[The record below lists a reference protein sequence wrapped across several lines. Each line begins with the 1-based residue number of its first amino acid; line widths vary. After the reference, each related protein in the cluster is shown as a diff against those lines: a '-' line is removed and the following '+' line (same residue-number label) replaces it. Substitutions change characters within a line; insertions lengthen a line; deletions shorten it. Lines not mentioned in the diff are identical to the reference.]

1 MVKKY
6 LEVFQFPLEQ
16 TPNPSYVKEV
26 KPQRSENKT
35 RDYLNITYSSE
46 PTGEKVPNLLVQILM
61 YYPEYKGHPIMP
73 GNIRP
78 LPIPEIKEE
87 MDEILK
93 CQKYQA
99 VPFVEM
105 YNVIP
110 GKYIV
115 FGDIHGSVHSLARSL
130 LRFQTKKILN
140 GFKLKEGYNIVFL
153 GDLVD
158 KGQYGYETLYLV
170 LKLKK
175 ENPKNVYII
184 RGNHD
189 GSESLNRYTGFKYQ
203 LSQISEE
210 KKNYKY
216 ILNCISRFP
225 AAIFF
230 RSEASSEAS
239 SKASTDKSFIQMCHG
254 GFAEGFDTS
263 KLSVGRNTVSAQEE
277 EDFQWSDFGG
287 DANKPIP
294 NEARNAGKLW
304 STEALMKYTKK
315 NNIDMLLRGHQDKN
329 ANFKIFTTSNKL
341 TNNIEKMDIPLPKRG
356 EIYAIKITD
365 FDNKNYNNVFT
376 FTTATQPYDITS
388 DGYGILTIGESHS

>member
-1 MVKKY
+1 MIKKY

-16 TPNPSYVKEV
+16 SPNPSYVKEV

-35 RDYLNITYSSE
+35 RDYLNITYTSE

-78 LPIPEIKEE
+78 KPLPEIKKG

-105 YNVIP
+105 YNTIP

-115 FGDIHGSVHSLARSL
+115 FGDIHGSVHSLTRSL

-140 GFKLKEGYNIVFL
+140 GFKLKEEYNIVFL

-170 LKLKK
+170 LRLKK
-175 ENPKNVYII
+175 ENPKNVYVI

-189 GSESLNRYTGFKYQ
+189 SSVSLNRYTGFKYQ
-203 LSQISEE
+203 LSEISEE
-210 KKNYKY
+210 SSYKY

-230 RSEASSEAS
+230 RSNN
-239 SKASTDKSFIQMCHG
+239 TFIQMCHG

-263 KLSVGRNTVSAQEE
+263 KLSVGLSTKSGACPLGQRNTISSQEE

-287 DANKPIP
+287 DSPKPIP
-294 NEARNAGKLW
+294 NIARNAGKVW
-304 STEALMKYTKK
+304 SSEALIEYTKK
-315 NNIDMLLRGHQDKN
+315 NNISLLLRGHQDKN

-341 TNNIEKMDIPLPKRG
+341 TNNLEKMELSLPKRG

-388 DGYGILTIGESHS
+388 DGYGILTIG

>member
-1 MVKKY
+1 MKEY
-6 LEVFQFPLEQ
+6 LEVFQFPLQ
-16 TPNPSYVKEV
+16 QSPNPSYIKEV

-35 RDYLNITYSSE
+35 RDYLNIVYSSE
-46 PTGEKVPNLLVQILM
+46 PTNKKVSNLLVQILM

-78 LPIPEIKEE
+78 KPIPEIKEE
-87 MDEILK
+87 MDKMLK
-93 CQKYQA
+93 CEKYQA

-115 FGDIHGSVHSLARSL
+115 FGDIHGSVHSLTRSL
-130 LRFQTKKILN
+130 LRFQTKKILK
-140 GFKLKEGYNIVFL
+140 GFKLKKGYNIVFL

-175 ENPKNVYII
+175 ENPKNVYVI

-203 LSQISEE
+203 LGQISEE
-210 KKNYKY
+210 SSYKN
-216 ILNCISRFP
+216 ILNCVSKFP

-230 RSEASSEAS
+230 RINN
-239 SKASTDKSFIQMCHG
+239 TFIQMCHG

-263 KLSVGRNTVSAQEE
+263 KLSVGLNTISAQEE

-287 DANKPIP
+287 DSPKPIP
-294 NEARNAGKLW
+294 NLARNAGKVW
-304 STEALMKYTKK
+304 STEALIEYTKN
-315 NNIDMLLRGHQDKN
+315 NNISLLLRGHQDKN
-329 ANFKIFTTSNKL
+329 ANFKIFTSSNKL
-341 TNNIEKMDIPLPKRG
+341 TNNLEKMNISLPKRG

-365 FDNKNYNNVFT
+365 FNNKDYNNVFT